1 VPSVSDERATRRYG
15 PTDRALST
23 PPPLEVDSRQRGMAR
38 SSDSSLEAQS
48 FERLR
53 ARLTAIAAPA
63 PPPIDPRSVA
73 LRALVIVDSFDQP
86 EAVNRLAAAKAAGA
100 ALTCVPDL
108 REAARAALFVASK
121 LEEPEQKD
129 QWGAWAAR
137 TWTLLAELFGEV
149 SGIARSVLHDVP
161 GMTFPSIPSLVLSQ
175 QEAQSPSAREAHAA
189 PIPRLA
195 PLALEGLGL
204 ARGELGLG
212 SSPSELRVAS
222 AGDLASLEPV
232 RAAPRFNIELQ
243 VSVFSESN
251 LYAGFTENLSA
262 SGIFVAT
269 HVLRPIGSS
278 IEVSVLF
285 PGRSEPVRLR
295 GEVRWRREISE
306 GSDGWPGMGIR
317 FESLTPEQNALMAEF
332 LRTREPIFFDE

>member
-1 VPSVSDERATRRYG
+1 
-15 PTDRALST
+15 
-23 PPPLEVDSRQRGMAR
+23 
-38 SSDSSLEAQS
+38 
-48 FERLR
+48 
-53 ARLTAIAAPA
+53 
-63 PPPIDPRSVA
+63 
-73 LRALVIVDSFDQP
+73 LVIVDSFDQP
-86 EAVNRLAAAKAAGA
+86 KAVSKLATAKAAGA
-100 ALTCVPDL
+100 ALTCVADL

-121 LEEPEQKD
+121 LGGPAQEDE
-129 QWGAWAAR
+129 WGAWAAR

-149 SGIARSVLHDVP
+149 CGIARSVLPDVP

-175 QEAQSPSAREAHAA
+175 HGDAVVLGARRSVAAERATGVGRQRAAEDAGAQRGSRSPSHAA
-189 PIPRLA
+189 RSAGGRGARVGARRARPRRVS
-195 PLALEGLGL
+195 ERVQ
-204 ARGELGLG
+204 RGERRRSG
-212 SSPSELRVAS
+212 V
-222 AGDLASLEPV
+222 
-232 RAAPRFNIELQ
+232 APRFNVELQ

-251 LYAGFTENLSA
+251 LYVGFTENLSA

-295 GEVRWRREISE
+295 GEVRWLREISE

-317 FESLTPEQNALMAEF
+317 FESLTSEHNALMAEF

>member
-1 VPSVSDERATRRYG
+1 
-15 PTDRALST
+15 
-23 PPPLEVDSRQRGMAR
+23 MAR
-38 SSDSSLEAQS
+38 SSDSSQDAQS

-53 ARLTAIAAPA
+53 ARLTAIADPT
-63 PPPIDPRSVA
+63 PPPVDPRSVA

-86 EAVNRLAAAKAAGA
+86 QAVSKLAVAKPAGA
-100 ALTCVPDL
+100 ALTCVADL
-108 REAARAALFVASK
+108 GEAARAALFVASK
-121 LEEPEQKD
+121 LEGRAQDDEWD
-129 QWGAWAAR
+129 AWAAK

-149 SGIARSVLHDVP
+149 CGIARSVLRDVP
-161 GMTFPSIPSLVLSQ
+161 GMTFASIPSLVLSQ
-175 QEAQSPSAREAHAA
+175 QETRS
-189 PIPRLA
+189 
-195 PLALEGLGL
+195 LGL

-212 SSPSELRVAS
+212 GSPSEFGSAS
-222 AGDLASLEPV
+222 PGDLASLEPV

-251 LYAGFTENLSA
+251 LYVGFTENLSA

-269 HVLRPIGSS
+269 HVLRPIGSR

-285 PGRSEPVRLR
+285 PGRSEPVRLG
-295 GEVRWRREISE
+295 GEVRWLREISE

-317 FESLTPEQNALMAEF
+317 FESLTPEHNALMAEF

>member
-1 VPSVSDERATRRYG
+1 
-15 PTDRALST
+15 
-23 PPPLEVDSRQRGMAR
+23 MAR
-38 SSDSSLEAQS
+38 SSDSSQEAQS
-48 FERLR
+48 FDRLR
-53 ARLTAIAAPA
+53 ARLTAIADPT

-86 EAVNRLAAAKAAGA
+86 EAVSKLAVAKAAGA
-100 ALTCVPDL
+100 AFTCVADL

-121 LEEPEQKD
+121 LEEPAQEHE
-129 QWGAWAAR
+129 WAVWTPR

-149 SGIARSVLHDVP
+149 CGLARSALREVP
-161 GMTFPSIPSLVLSQ
+161 GMNFPSIPSLVMSQ
-175 QEAQSPSAREAHAA
+175 REARPSSVRAGPWQRSVRPASAASAA
-189 PIPRLA
+189 PRAQEPSEAHVAPVPRLA
-195 PLALEGLGL
+195 PLAVEGLGL
-204 ARGELGLG
+204 ARAELGLAG
-212 SSPSELRVAS
+212 PSELSAAS

-232 RAAPRFNIELQ
+232 RAAPRFNVELQ

-251 LYAGFTENLSA
+251 LYVGFTENLSA

-295 GEVRWRREISE
+295 GEVRWLRDISE

-317 FESLTPEQNALMAEF
+317 FESLTPEHDVLMAEF